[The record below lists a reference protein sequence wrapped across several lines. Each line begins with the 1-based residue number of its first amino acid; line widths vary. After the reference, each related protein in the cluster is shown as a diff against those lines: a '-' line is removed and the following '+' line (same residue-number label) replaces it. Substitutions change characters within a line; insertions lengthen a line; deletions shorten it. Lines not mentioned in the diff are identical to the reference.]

1 MTDHRMDG
9 AKNKLSNLKCLSFA
23 TTKIYTINDRRKISN
38 EKLKSKKEKQDKPLG
53 YVKFQ
58 YISFL

>member
-38 EKLKSKKEKQDKPLG
+38 EKLKSRKEK
-53 YVKFQ
+53 
-58 YISFL
+58 